1 MTVLQIGH
9 DQGAQCRCS
18 LRIGCDVV
26 FSNPIKKGKH
36 GMRELTQW
44 LFTGSLVLAP
54 IATPAVQP
62 YLAADKVQAG
72 DLSSAMSAVES
83 KLTAGGFTVIGRHR
97 PKGIDAGTV

>member
-62 YLAADKVQAG
+62 YLAADKVQAV
-72 DLSSAMSAVES
+72 DLSSAM
-83 KLTAGGFTVIGRHR
+83 TALQSIFPSGASSVIVRRTPHRHYTG
-97 PKGIDAGTV
+97 PS